1 MTIKE
6 SPVNRSLSKRGL
18 FILIVILASAFWVIY
33 PMAQPQLVPGQKPLT
48 DIHDIETLRTQFNRD
63 AGTSRL
69 IILVSPT

>member
-18 FILIVILASAFWVIY
+18 FVLIVILASAFWVIY
-33 PMAQPQLVPGQKPLT
+33 PMAQPQLAQGQKPLT
-48 DIHDIETLRTQFNRD
+48 DINDIETLRAQFNRD
-63 AGTSRL
+63 ASTSRL

>member
-18 FILIVILASAFWVIY
+18 LVLIVILAGAFWVIHL
-33 PMAQPQLVPGQKPLT
+33 MTQPQLAPGQKPLT
-48 DIHDIETLRTQFNRD
+48 DINNIETLRTQFNRD
-63 AGTSRL
+63 AGNARI